1 MSPVPKLR
9 VLPGVAAGL
18 LPLLFLAA
26 SGGLLVVW
34 LGGLEAFSRILGMAG
49 PSIHRVAAFTLAA
62 MANLVMILFLVGAWW
77 RSVPLALPVL
87 MALVPWWR
95 GVLGALRGMPPVFT
109 AVASIA
115 PEDRGL
121 MLMQGAAELQC
132 LRLLGAWASATLLLA
147 TAAGLL
153 IASLRRRD
161 AGEDAALSEAAERR
175 LEAVLMALLAAVA
188 WLAAFEAL
196 EVTRTFVAVA
206 GADAAD
212 RDVLL
217 AYGADQLKLLGLLR
231 MGAVGGAVLAFLA
244 LGRRWMERQPR
255 QTLALISLGL
265 SVCLVAGTLGADG
278 RPLARMRDAIE
289 QANAR

>member
-26 SGGLLVVW
+26 WGGLLVVW
-34 LGGLEAFSRILGMAG
+34 LGGLGELSRILGMAG
-49 PSIHRVAAFTLAA
+49 PSIHRMAALILVTTATLE
-62 MANLVMILFLVGAWW
+62 LTLFLVGAW
-77 RSVPLALPVL
+77 RGVPLALPVL
-87 MALVPWWR
+87 LALVPWWW
-95 GVLGALRGMPPVFT
+95 GVLGALRGMPQVFT
-109 AVASIA
+109 AVAGIP

-121 MLMQGAAELQC
+121 ILLQGAAELQC
-132 LRLLGAWASATLLLA
+132 LRLLGAWASASLLMA

-161 AGEDAALSEAAERR
+161 ASEEPALWEAAERR
-175 LEAVLMALLAAVA
+175 LEAVLVALLAAVA

-196 EVTRTFVAVA
+196 QVTRIFVAVV

-212 RDVLL
+212 RDTLL
-217 AYGADQLKLLGLLR
+217 AYGADQLKLLELLR

-244 LGRRWMERQPR
+244 LGRRRMEQRPR
-255 QTLALISLGL
+255 QTVALISLGL
-265 SVCLVAGTLGADG
+265 TVCLVAGTLGADG